1 MMSRAI
7 VQYVHAT
14 RDVRIER
21 RIPRRVIWVSVLQ
34 RDSRGIFLSRAL

>member
-14 RDVRIER
+14 RDVRTER

-34 RDSRGIFLSRAL
+34 RGSAAVVPYF